1 MTQTMHKIVLASRPS
16 GAPVP
21 ENFRL
26 ETAPIPTAGPGE
38 VLVEVLWLSLDPYMR
53 GRMDDTKSYSAPVP
67 IGGTMEGG
75 AVGRVIESHAPG
87 FAVGDIVSTRFGWC
101 SHGVAR
107 GADLTRIDP
116 AIAPI
121 STALGVLGM
130 PGLTA
135 WHGFTRIGAPKA
147 GETLVV
153 GAATGAVGSLVGQ
166 LAKARGLRAVGVAG
180 GAEKCAYAVET
191 LGFDA
196 CIDHRAAADS
206 RALRAELAAAC
217 PSGVDVYF
225 ENVGGKTTEAVMPL
239 MNVFGRIPVCG
250 MISYYDMGGLGM
262 GDGPGADQF
271 PRAWR
276 TILVNRLKVQGFIIS
291 DHWASLPDMI
301 AEVAPM
307 IADGRVAYRESIA
320 EGLAAAPQAFI
331 ELLTGGNFGKQ
342 LVRVAPD
349 AP

>member
-1 MTQTMHKIVLASRPS
+1 MQKIVLASRPV
-16 GAPVP
+16 GAPTMD
-21 ENFRL
+21 NFRL
-26 ETAPIPTAGPGE
+26 ESAPIPTPGDGE
-38 VLVEVLWLSLDPYMR
+38 VLVEVQWLSLDPYMR
-53 GRMDDTKSYSAPVP
+53 GRMDDAKSYSAPVP
-67 IGGTMEGG
+67 IGGAMEGG
-75 AVGRVIESHAPG
+75 AVGRVIESHDAN
-87 FAVGDIVSTRFGWC
+87 FAVGDFVSTRFGWC
-101 SHGVAR
+101 THGVAK
-107 GADLTRIDP
+107 GAELVKVDP
-116 AIAPI
+116 TVAPI

-135 WHGFTRIGAPKA
+135 WHGFTKIGAPKA

-180 GAEKCAYAVET
+180 GPEKCAYAVDT

-206 RALRAELAAAC
+206 RELRKQLAEVC
-217 PSGVDVYF
+217 PKGIDIYF
-225 ENVGGKTTEAVMPL
+225 ENVGGKTTEAVLPL
-239 MNVFGRIPVCG
+239 MNVYGRMPICG

-291 DHWASLPDMI
+291 DHWGSLPDMV

-307 IADGRVAYRESIA
+307 IADGRVVYRESIA
-320 EGLAAAPQAFI
+320 EGLANAPQAFI
-331 ELLTGGNFGKQ
+331 ELLKGGNFGKQ